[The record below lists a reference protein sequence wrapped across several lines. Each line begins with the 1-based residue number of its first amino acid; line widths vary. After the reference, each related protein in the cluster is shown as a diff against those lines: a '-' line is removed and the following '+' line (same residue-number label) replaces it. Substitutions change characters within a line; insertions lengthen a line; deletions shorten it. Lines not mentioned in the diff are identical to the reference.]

1 MIVIYF
7 VFLKNDLDK
16 LVLFLKFLEEEK
28 HMQLT
33 QIAADQIK
41 EILAQNE
48 NSENLKLRV
57 EIEALAEAVRN

>member
-1 MIVIYF
+1 
-7 VFLKNDLDK
+7 
-16 LVLFLKFLEEEK
+16 
-28 HMQLT
+28 MQLT